1 MSIVQ
6 KLTRYFSTINR
17 INFYNRQVIFCNRNF
32 TTETTKYNNETLT
45 ELVKN
50 DKVVIFMKGIPDA
63 PKCGFSN
70 AVVQV
75 N

>member
-1 MSIVQ
+1 MSFVQ
-6 KLTRYFSTINR
+6 KVSRCFSTINR
-17 INFYNRQVIFCNRNF
+17 INFYNRQLIVCNRNF
-32 TTETTKYNNETLT
+32 TSETAKYNNETLT

-75 N
+75 